1 MVGVLTISQKE
12 EPPVDDFSGILDFSA
27 AASPP
32 AVADDSEEWVG
43 LEYSIELSTRERHIS
58 DTLSHASAG
67 EHSKVILTV
76 RASHHLSPKPA
87 LPEPRVVGGVACRDH
102 ASDRGGRR
110 VRAMGELAS
119 VSGSA
124 GGAAAPQEG
133 VRVQGALAG
142 DGVVVSGGV

>member
-1 MVGVLTISQKE
+1 MIGVLTISQNE
-12 EPPVDDFSGILDFSA
+12 EPPADDFSGFPTSSA
-27 AASPP
+27 ASTP

-67 EHSKVILTV
+67 EHSKVISAV
-76 RASHHLSPKPA
+76 RASHYRSPKPA

-102 ASDRGGRR
+102 APDRGGRG

-124 GGAAAPQEG
+124 GGEAAPQEG
-133 VRVQGALAG
+133 VCV
-142 DGVVVSGGV
+142 